1 MTLTIAPL
9 TDLIQILN
17 SNSETA
23 ITAIRANLATTGTNA
38 SGSMSKSLRFEVKET
53 GGKATIQI
61 IGQKYFTVVETGR
74 KPTPGKKPS
83 RAFVENIKQWQ
94 GAKNVGGSAYAIAL
108 TINKEGSKLWQKG
121 GRKDIYS
128 DVFPS
133 FIESIQKDT
142 LDKFAQEFLIELKN
156 VGNSN

>member
-1 MTLTIAPL
+1 M
-9 TDLIQILN
+9 
-17 SNSETA
+17 
-23 ITAIRANLATTGTNA
+23 
-38 SGSMSKSLRFEVKET
+38 
-53 GGKATIQI
+53 
-61 IGQKYFTVVETGR
+61 ETGR

-142 LDKFAQEFLIELKN
+142 LDKFAEEFLIELKN